1 MPLDSFANLK
11 AAFVDELLADELTVA
26 QQDDIVAK
34 AEDRLGNDFEFS
46 RGEVRATATLA
57 QGDRRLA
64 LPTDYIETRSMR
76 LTTDPV
82 TQLEFVTPQDLF
94 ARRGGS
100 TTGKPVMYAV
110 EADEF
115 LFGPA
120 ADIAYT
126 VEQIYQAEFLPLSDL
141 QTSNFVL
148 TNHSVLYLR
157 ACLVEAAIFMQ
168 DDGLMTKYELL
179 YQQKSGEEDLED
191 WKRRAAGRVMQVRH
205 DYGGF

>member
-1 MPLDSFANLK
+1 MPLNSFANLK
-11 AAFVDELLADELTVA
+11 AAFVDELLASELTVA
-26 QQDDIVAK
+26 QQDDIVVK
-34 AEDRLGNDFEFS
+34 AEDRLANDFELS

-57 QGDRRLA
+57 QGARRLA
-64 LPTDYIETRSMR
+64 LPSDYIETRAMR

-100 TTGKPVMYAV
+100 TTGKPAMYAV

-126 VEQIYQAEFLPLSDL
+126 VEQIYQAGFLPLSDA

-148 TNHSVLYLR
+148 ANHPVLYLR
-157 ACLVEAAIFMQ
+157 ACLVEGASFIQ
-168 DDGLMTKYELL
+168 DDALTAKYEAL
-179 YQQKSGEEDLED
+179 YQQKAGEEQLDD
-191 WKRRAAGRVMQVRH
+191 WKRRAAGRAMQIRH
-205 DYGGF
+205 DYGVT